1 MTTKKTCFA
10 DDIQSELLDRQSF
23 RFHHQLLG
31 HPALSL
37 ENLGRMIPA
46 LPEWQVHYSSGKLQP
61 SDDFGRAH
69 MTHANGLSIEE
80 TIETI
85 RTSDSYIMI
94 REPNTDTSFHPL
106 YQELIRD
113 VQGVMQACGAG
124 REAHDAKLYLFISSP
139 NSVTPFHI
147 DRYSNFLMQ
156 IQGSKEV
163 SVFPQWD
170 PRSVPCSV
178 RESIVAYSG
187 ERATWHPDVEK
198 LRTAYHVLPGEALHI
213 PFVAGHHVRN
223 GPEVSITLSLF
234 FHTNRTRSLTRAM
247 HFNDNL
253 RRRLG
258 LTPHPIGMAPVRDA
272 VKSSAWLLGRTLA
285 QALRRGS

>member
-1 MTTKKTCFA
+1 MTSPTTYFA
-10 DDIQSELLDRQSF
+10 DDMQSELLDRQSF
-23 RFHHQLLG
+23 LFHHKLLG
-31 HPALSL
+31 HPALAL
-37 ENLGRMIPA
+37 QNLGRMIPA

-69 MTHANGLSIEE
+69 VTHANGLSIEE

-94 REPNTDTSFHPL
+94 REPNTDVSFHPL
-106 YQELIRD
+106 FRELIRD
-113 VQGVMQACGAG
+113 VQGVMQDCGAG

-156 IQGSKEV
+156 IQGRKEV

-170 PRSVPCSV
+170 ERSVPSRV
-178 RESIVAYSG
+178 RESVVAYSG
-187 ERATWHPDVEK
+187 ERATWQPEMDE
-198 LRTAYHVLPGEALHI
+198 LRTVYRLEPGDALHV

-234 FHTNRTRSLTRAM
+234 FHTDATRSLTRAM
-247 HFNDNL
+247 HLNDKL
-253 RRRLG
+253 RRRFG
-258 LTPHPIGMAPVRDA
+258 LRPHPVGMAPVRDA
-272 VKSSAWLLGRTLA
+272 VKSGVWRFGRTVA
-285 QALRRGS
+285 HVLRRTS

>member
-1 MTTKKTCFA
+1 LTPPTTCFA
-10 DDIQSELLDRQSF
+10 DDVQRELLDRQSF
-23 RFHHQLLG
+23 LFHHQLLG

-37 ENLGRMIPA
+37 ENLGRMIPS
-46 LPEWQVHYSSGKLQP
+46 LPEWHVHYSSGKLQP

-69 MTHANGLSIEE
+69 ITHANGLSIEE

-94 REPNTDTSFHPL
+94 REPNVDTSFHPL
-106 YQELIRD
+106 YKALIRD
-113 VQGVMQACGAG
+113 VAGVMQSCGAG

-156 IQGSKEV
+156 IQGSKKV

-170 PRSVPCSV
+170 ARSVPCNV
-178 RESIVAYSG
+178 RESVVAYSG
-187 ERATWHPDVEK
+187 ERATWHPDAEK
-198 LRTAYHVLPGEALHI
+198 LCTSYEVLPGDALHI

-234 FHTNRTRSLTRAM
+234 FHTDRTRSLTRAM
-247 HFNDNL
+247 HLNDNL

-258 LTPHPIGMAPVRDA
+258 FNPHPVGMAPVRDA
-272 VKSSAWLLGRTLA
+272 VKSGIWQFGRTLA
-285 QALRRGS
+285 QAVRRSN

>member
-1 MTTKKTCFA
+1 MTPPTPCFA
-10 DDIQSELLDRQSF
+10 DDMQRDLLDRQPF
-23 RFHHQLLG
+23 VFHHKLLG

-46 LPEWQVHYSSGKLQP
+46 LPQWQVHYSSGKLQR

-69 MTHANGLSIEE
+69 ETHANGLSIEE

-94 REPNTDTSFHPL
+94 REPDVDASFHPL
-106 YQELIRD
+106 YRELIHD
-113 VQGVMQACGAG
+113 VQGVMRDCGAG

-170 PRSVPCSV
+170 ARSVPCSV
-178 RESIVAYSG
+178 RESVVAYSG
-187 ERATWHPDVEK
+187 ERATWHPGAEQLKTTYKVF
-198 LRTAYHVLPGEALHI
+198 PGDALHI

-234 FHTNRTRSLTRAM
+234 FHTSRTRSLTRAM
-247 HFNDNL
+247 HLNDQL

-258 LTPHPIGMAPVRDA
+258 WRPHPIGMAPVRDA
-272 VKSSAWLLGRTLA
+272 VKSGVWLLGRTVA
-285 QALRRGS
+285 QALGRNS